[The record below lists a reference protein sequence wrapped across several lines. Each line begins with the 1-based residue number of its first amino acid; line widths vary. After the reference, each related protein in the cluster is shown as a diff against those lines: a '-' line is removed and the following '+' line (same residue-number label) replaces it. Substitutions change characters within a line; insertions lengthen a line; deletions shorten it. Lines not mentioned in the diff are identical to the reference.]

1 MDLSAYPYKV
11 LETKDDFKFDCGDA
25 DLNEF
30 FLKDAIPHKRELI
43 GVTYLHWKI
52 KPAAGFLRLTRTTR
66 ILYCNFTKNQV
77 SFFIPIKIKTKA
89 RVP

>member
-30 FLKDAIPHKRELI
+30 FLKDAIPHKRELS
-43 GVTYLHWKI
+43 
-52 KPAAGFLRLTRTTR
+52 A
-66 ILYCNFTKNQV
+66 
-77 SFFIPIKIKTKA
+77 
-89 RVP
+89 

>member
-30 FLKDAIPHKRELI
+30 FHKDAIPHKRELI
-43 GVTYLHWKI
+43 GVTYFFYDDKD
-52 KPAAGFLRLTRTTR
+52 KDKSTRTMRYDLKPYSDKLNKLMLPTSGSTYSNR
-66 ILYCNFTKNQV
+66 
-77 SFFIPIKIKTKA
+77 
-89 RVP
+89 